1 MGAHKPKSTGLA
13 LFEDIEINDNDAEEV
28 VEEKAQK
35 KELREQKEAMIA
47 ERNAERAQE
56 TEAAEAARR
65 AEAET
70 EDQEAK
76 AARIKRGL

>member
-47 ERNAERAQE
+47 ERNAERA
-56 TEAAEAARR
+56 
-65 AEAET
+65 
-70 EDQEAK
+70 
-76 AARIKRGL
+76 